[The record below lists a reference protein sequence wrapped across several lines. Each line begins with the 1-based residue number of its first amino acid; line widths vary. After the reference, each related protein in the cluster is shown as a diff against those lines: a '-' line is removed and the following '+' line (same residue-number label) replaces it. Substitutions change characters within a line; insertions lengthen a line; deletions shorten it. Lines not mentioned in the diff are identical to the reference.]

1 MPQISAVVFD
11 MDGLMFNSEDAYIEV
26 GSRLLLRRSHEFTC
40 ELKNLM
46 MGLQSRQGFEL
57 VIRRLGLTDTV
68 DQLLEESDR
77 EYLAIL
83 REWIRPMPGLMNL
96 LDALETAGI
105 PKAIATSSS
114 LQLATA
120 SLSEF
125 NLQSRFAFILAA
137 EDIRQGKPHPEI
149 YLTAAARLNV
159 PPGEVLV
166 LEDSENG
173 CRSAVAAGAF
183 TVAVPADHSR
193 EQDFSDVALII
204 DSLADPRLYAILGL
218 PEPDATPSG
227 INT

>member
-1 MPQISAVVFD
+1 MPQIRAVVFD
-11 MDGLMFNSEDAYIEV
+11 MDGLMFNSEEAYIEV
-26 GSRLLLRRSHEFTC
+26 GSRLLRRRGHEFTS

-77 EYLAIL
+77 EYLGIL

-114 LQLATA
+114 LQLAIA

-125 NLQSRFAFILAA
+125 NLQGRFAFILAA

-149 YLTAAARLNV
+149 YRTAAARLNV
-159 PPGEVLV
+159 PPAEVLV

-173 CRSAVAAGAF
+173 CRSAVAAGTF

-204 DSLADPRLYAILGL
+204 DSLADPRLYAVLGI
-218 PEPDATPSG
+218 PAPDATPSG